1 MPAIKTDQSTKLII
15 KVQTGVTESGKAKYS
30 QRSFA
35 SINPATA
42 DDGLLT
48 VGKSISE
55 LQKYPAGVIMR
66 QDVCTLDEA

>member
-30 QRSFA
+30 QRGFA

-48 VGKSISE
+48 VRKIH
-55 LQKYPAGVIMR
+55 Q
-66 QDVCTLDEA
+66 